1 LLTPSHNYSV
11 KQDKESEE
19 IRECIHV
26 LCGIRTW
33 SEGLLREFDNLEHV
47 ASELLPHLN
56 KIKEVVMND
65 IEDNELT
72 WDEIMYYSTDP
83 GPSPLD

>member
-1 LLTPSHNYSV
+1 LLTPSHNYPV

-26 LCGIRTW
+26 LCGIRMW

-56 KIKEVVMND
+56 KIKDVVVND

-72 WDEIMYYSTDP
+72 WDEIMYYSSSP

>member
-1 LLTPSHNYSV
+1 M

-26 LCGIRTW
+26 LCGIRMW

-56 KIKEVVMND
+56 KIKDVVVND

-72 WDEIMYYSTDP
+72 WDEIMYYS
-83 GPSPLD
+83 